1 MIGTLVA
8 EPTALIREGLIA
20 ILGREADIEVVAAVR
35 RGRDV
40 IPVARS
46 IRPRVALLATAFGDG
61 EGVSLARALQAAVP
75 ECRCAILSTGGRPR
89 DVRDAIID
97 GYVGYDCLPEFLAD
111 AIRQLAAGNKVVDPS
126 VLGRGSCP
134 LTEREA
140 DALLTAAQGASTAEI
155 AAVLSLA
162 EGTVRNYLSRAI
174 AKTGARNRID
184 AIRIANERG
193 WLLAAGDSAAGPAA
207 GGGRRAA
214 GWFPDRGAAPA
225 VPRPSA

>member
-1 MIGTLVA
+1 LIGTLVA

-20 ILGREADIEVVAAVR
+20 VLGRETDIEVVAAVR
-35 RGRDV
+35 RGRDA
-40 IPVARS
+40 IPAARS
-46 IRPRVALLATAFGDG
+46 MRPRVALLATVFDDV
-61 EGVSLARALQAAVP
+61 EGVALARALQAAVP

-89 DVRDAIID
+89 DVRDAIIH
-97 GYVGYDCLPEFLAD
+97 GYLGYDCPPEFLTD
-111 AIRQLAAGNKVVDPS
+111 AIRQLAAGNKVVGPS
-126 VLGRGSCP
+126 VLGHGSCP

-155 AAVLSLA
+155 ASVLSLA

-193 WLLAAGDSAAGPAA
+193 WLLTP
-207 GGGRRAA
+207 GR
-214 GWFPDRGAAPA
+214 
-225 VPRPSA
+225 